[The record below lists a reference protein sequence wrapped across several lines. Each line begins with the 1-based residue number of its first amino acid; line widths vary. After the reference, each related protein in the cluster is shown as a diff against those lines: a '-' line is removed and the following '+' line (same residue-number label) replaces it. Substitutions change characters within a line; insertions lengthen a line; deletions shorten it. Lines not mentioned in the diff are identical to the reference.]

1 MSFGIKPLDYSRGF
15 YFYSISFCILHKQKN
30 TPMKKVFTII
40 SLLVLVI
47 AIIVITK
54 TVLNKPVIEAQS
66 VQLAPLP
73 TGAIE
78 HLSEAITMATETPN
92 DLFQYDSAVFFS
104 YRKFIEKNY
113 PLIHQKLNRTIIDSF
128 HYIYEWKGTDTAML
142 PMVLMAHYDVV
153 PVEASA
159 VKLWHAKPYGGEV
172 KENYIWGRGVLDDKS
187 SMISI
192 LEATEAQLRE
202 GFVPKQSIFLCFG
215 ADEESNGRGAAAMV
229 KYFQSKK
236 QRFDLV
242 VDEGGEI
249 STEDN
254 KNITQPV
261 ASIGVGEKGYVTLV
275 LSVQRAG
282 GHSSIPEKSS
292 AIGILSKAL
301 HTIEENQIP
310 TRLTPSIKAYL
321 ERISSYNNN
330 FIEKMQLSN
339 LWLFEK
345 LVLKNMTKNRS
356 TNALV
361 RTTLVPT
368 VVNSGV
374 RDNVIP
380 TNASAFV
387 NSRILPGESPK
398 SVKEYVEKLVND
410 TNVKVSIYPNYET
423 MPSSSTEI
431 NSPAF
436 KRVETAIHSIVKDVV
451 VAPMLMVGA
460 TDSRNYR
467 SISDGVINFT
477 PLTDAKGYHGIDER
491 LLISDYI
498 KCFNYYTVLIKGSK

>member
-1 MSFGIKPLDYSRGF
+1 
-15 YFYSISFCILHKQKN
+15 
-30 TPMKKVFTII
+30 MKKLVQLIAI
-40 SLLVLVI
+40 LLVI
-47 AIIVITK
+47 IGIIVIIK
-54 TVLNKPVIEAQS
+54 TITNKPSSQSQSIELVA
-66 VQLAPLP
+66 LP
-73 TGAIE
+73 AGAIE
-78 HLSEAITMATETPN
+78 HMTEAIQMATETPN
-92 DLFQYDSAVFFS
+92 DLYQYDSTVFYS
-104 YRKFIEKNY
+104 YRKFLEKNY
-113 PLIHQKLNRTIIDSF
+113 PLIHQKLTRTIIDSF
-128 HYIYEWKGTDTAML
+128 HYIYEWKGSDTSIL

-159 VKLWHAKPYGGEV
+159 IKLWHAKPYGGEV
-172 KENYIWGRGVLDDKS
+172 KDNYIWGRGVLDDKS

-192 LEATEAQLRE
+192 LEATEAQLKK
-202 GFVPKQSIFLCFG
+202 GFTPKQSIFLCFG

-254 KNITQPV
+254 KHIQQPI
-261 ASIGVGEKGYVTLV
+261 ASVGVGEKGYVTLV

-301 HTIEENQIP
+301 HTVEEHQIP
-310 TRLTPSIKAYL
+310 TRLTPPIKAYL

-330 FIEKMQLSN
+330 FFEKMQLSN
-339 LWLFEK
+339 MWLFEK
-345 LVLKNMTKNRS
+345 LVLKNMTNNRS
-356 TNALV
+356 TNALI

-380 TNASAFV
+380 TFATAMV

-410 TNVKVSIYPNYET
+410 TNVKVNIYPNYET
-423 MPSSSTEI
+423 MPSSTTEI

-436 KRVETAIHSIVKDVV
+436 KRVETAINSIVKDVV

-491 LLISDYI
+491 MLISDFE
-498 KCFNYYTVLIKGSK
+498 KCFNFYTQLIKGSK

>member
-1 MSFGIKPLDYSRGF
+1 MKN
-15 YFYSISFCILHKQKN
+15 ILK
-30 TPMKKVFTII
+30 IIGGI
-40 SLLVLVI
+40 SLLLLIVL
-47 AIIVITK
+47 IVK
-54 TVLNKPVIEAQS
+54 TVSNKPI
-66 VQLAPLP
+66 VQNDAISLAPLP
-73 TGAIE
+73 EHAIQ
-78 HLSEAITMATETPN
+78 HISEAIQMATETPN
-92 DLFQYDSAVFFS
+92 DFYQYDSATFFA
-104 YRKFIEKNY
+104 YRKFIERTY
-113 PLIHQKLNRTIIDSF
+113 PLVHQKLTRTIIDSF
-128 HYIYEWKGTDTAML
+128 HYIYEWKGTDTSKL
-142 PMVLMAHYDVV
+142 PIVLMAHYDVV

-172 KENYIWGRGVLDDKS
+172 KEKYIWGRGVLDDKS

-192 LEATEAQLRE
+192 LEATEAKLKA
-202 GFVPKQSIFLCFG
+202 GFEPKQSIFLCFG
-215 ADEESNGRGAAAMV
+215 GDEESNGRGAIAMV

-254 KNITQPV
+254 KHIQQPI
-261 ASIGVGEKGYVTLV
+261 ASVGVGEKGYVTMV
-275 LSVQRAG
+275 LSVQKAG

-292 AIGILSKAL
+292 TIGILSKAL

-310 TRLTPSIKAYL
+310 TRLTPPIKAYL

-330 FIEKMQLSN
+330 FFEKMKLSN
-339 LWLFEK
+339 LWLFERW
-345 LVLKNMTKNRS
+345 VLNDMTQNRS
-356 TNALV
+356 SNALV

-380 TNASAFV
+380 TFATAMV
-387 NSRILPGESPK
+387 NSRILPGETPN
-398 SVKEYVEKLVND
+398 SVKAYVEKLIND
-410 TNVKVSIYPNYET
+410 TNVKVSIYPNYES
-423 MPSSSTEI
+423 MPSSTTEV
-431 NSPAF
+431 NSAAF
-436 KRVETAIHSIVKDVV
+436 KRVEAAIRSVVKDVV

-467 SISDGVINFT
+467 AISNGVINFT

-491 LLISDYI
+491 MLISDFE
-498 KCFNYYTVLIKGSK
+498 KCFNYYTFLIQSTK

>member
-1 MSFGIKPLDYSRGF
+1 
-15 YFYSISFCILHKQKN
+15 
-30 TPMKKVFTII
+30 MKKLVQLIAI
-40 SLLVLVI
+40 LLVI
-47 AIIVITK
+47 IGIIVIIK
-54 TVLNKPVIEAQS
+54 TITNKPSSQSQSIELVA
-66 VQLAPLP
+66 LP
-73 TGAIE
+73 AGAIE
-78 HLSEAITMATETPN
+78 HMTEAIQMATETPN
-92 DLFQYDSAVFFS
+92 DLYQYDSTVFYS
-104 YRKFIEKNY
+104 YRKFLEKNY
-113 PLIHQKLNRTIIDSF
+113 PLIHQKLTRTIIDSF
-128 HYIYEWKGTDTAML
+128 HYIYEWKGSDTSIL

-159 VKLWHAKPYGGEV
+159 IKLWHAKPYGGEV
-172 KENYIWGRGVLDDKS
+172 KDNYIWGRGVLDDKS

-192 LEATEAQLRE
+192 LEATEAQLKK
-202 GFVPKQSIFLCFG
+202 GFTPKQSIFLCFG

-254 KNITQPV
+254 KNIQQPI
-261 ASIGVGEKGYVTLV
+261 ASVGVGEKGYVTLV

-301 HTIEENQIP
+301 HTVEEHQIP
-310 TRLTPSIKAYL
+310 TRLTPPIKAYL

-330 FIEKMQLSN
+330 FFEKMQLSN
-339 LWLFEK
+339 MWLFEK
-345 LVLKNMTKNRS
+345 LVLKNMTNNRS
-356 TNALV
+356 TNALI

-380 TNASAFV
+380 TFATAMV

-423 MPSSSTEI
+423 MPSSTTAI

-436 KRVETAIHSIVKDVV
+436 KRVETVINRIVKDVV

-467 SISDGVINFT
+467 AISDGVINFT

-491 LLISDYI
+491 MLISDFE
-498 KCFNYYTVLIKGSK
+498 KCFNFYTQLIKGSK